1 MSILLIILLIV
12 LMLILLGYYYTY
24 SGVDLIS
31 NEEAKNMI
39 DNDEIDYIID
49 VRTKTEYEVG
59 HYPGAINIPV
69 DSINESTLPKD
80 YKTSNFLVY
89 CNTGQRARYAA
100 TKMRDIGVEEVYYIS
115 GMYSSIL

>member
-1 MSILLIILLIV
+1 MSILLIILLII
-12 LMLILLGYYYTY
+12 LFLILLGYYYTY
-24 SGVDLIS
+24 SGVDLIT
-31 NEEAKNMI
+31 NEEAKSMI
-39 DNDEIDYIID
+39 NNDEIDYIID
-49 VRTKTEYEVG
+49 VRTNTEYEVG

-69 DSINESTLPKD
+69 NSINESTLPKD
-80 YKTSNFLVY
+80 YKKSRFLVY